1 MKLMIALDQVSQS
14 AAVKL
19 DKRDVARIEKDPAG
33 LAAQL
38 YLTDLVGIL
47 KQCSDRYYNDGT
59 SLLSDR
65 AFDALKDELQVRNPA
80 HPFLNQIGAPVAKG
94 SRKVPLP
101 YALFSL
107 DKVKADTVAKWTTPK
122 KGPYVVSDKEDGN
135 SLEIVYK
142 SGGVRIYTR
151 GDGVKGQDVTFL
163 APHLDIPQAIP
174 SGKVLAVRAE
184 AIIPNAAFKKYF
196 TGAYRNPRNLVAGA
210 MNKRSVHE
218 SLPHIHVIAY
228 EIIEPRMK
236 PSAALAKLK
245 QYGFNVVP
253 YKVYNTLSVAM
264 LSKLLATRKARSKYD
279 IDGLVIEQDQLNR
292 RPSAGNNPGYAVA
305 FKEADENQMHDTKV
319 IEVQWEASKLGA
331 LKPVLR
337 IQPVELP
344 GNTINYVTGHN
355 AFFIEH
361 GYRSKDKLKGMPVK
375 PIGPGAV
382 VKIIRSGDVIPHV
395 VEVVKGCT
403 KPQMPDEPYKY
414 GRTGIDI
421 YQTVTSD
428 LTKEKLITS
437 FFVTVGVEYM
447 KLNTVQKLVQNGF
460 NSIPKILRAKA
471 ADFLVIPGFKATL
484 ANKLYAAIQAKTREV
499 ELHTLMDASG
509 VFGAGL
515 GEKRL
520 KPLIETFPNILTW
533 VNLKP
538 SYIEERVKTVRGF
551 NQTAAQFAVGFPKF
565 LKWLATTRIKPILP
579 AKIKKTGTILQGH
592 TVVFTGIRVPDLETT
607 IISNGGKIG
616 SGVNSTTTILIA
628 KDPNEN
634 SAKLRK
640 AADLGISIMTVDKF
654 KSKFKV

>member
-1 MKLMIALDQVSQS
+1 MKITIPLSMTSMS
-14 AAVKL
+14 AVKL

-38 YLTDLVGIL
+38 YLADLVNIL
-47 KQCSDRYYNDGT
+47 KQSSDRYYNDGT
-59 SLLSDR
+59 SLLSDK
-65 AFDALKDELQVRNPA
+65 AFDALKDELQTRNPS
-80 HPFLNQIGAPVAKG
+80 HPFLNQIGAPVSKG

-107 DKVKADTVAKWTTPK
+107 DKVKADTLDKWSASK

-142 SGGVRIYTR
+142 SGGVNIYTR

-163 APHLDIPQAIP
+163 APHLSIPKSIP
-174 SGKVLAVRAE
+174 SGKTLAVRAE
-184 AIIPNAAFKKYF
+184 AVMANAAFKKYF
-196 TGAYRNPRNLVAGA
+196 TGTYRNPRNLVAGA

-218 SLPHIHVIAY
+218 SIPHIHVIAY

-236 PSAALAKLK
+236 PSVALATLK
-245 QYGFNVVP
+245 KYGFNVVP
-253 YKVYNTLSVAM
+253 YKVYNTISVSM
-264 LSKLLATRKARSKYD
+264 LSKLLATRKSRSKYD
-279 IDGLVIEQDQLNR
+279 IDGLVIEQDQMNR

-331 LKPVLR
+331 LKPVLH

-361 GYRSKDKLKGMPVK
+361 GYRSKDKDKGMPTR
-375 PIGPGAV
+375 PIGPGSI

-395 VEVVKGCT
+395 VEVVKGST
-403 KPQMPDEPYKY
+403 KPQMPKEAYKY

-428 LTKEKLITS
+428 LTREKMITS
-437 FFVTVGVEYM
+437 FFTTVGVEYL

-460 NSIPKILRAKA
+460 DSIPKILRAKA
-471 ADFLVIPGFKATL
+471 DDFLVIPGFKDTL

-515 GEKRL
+515 GEKRM
-520 KPLIETFPNILTW
+520 KPLIEAYPSILSWTK
-533 VNLKP
+533 LTP
-538 SYIEERVKTVRGF
+538 SQIEERVKSVRGF
-551 NQTAAQFAVGFPKF
+551 NATAKQFALGFPKF
-565 LKWLATTRIKPILP
+565 IKWLALTRIKPILP
-579 AKIKKTGTILQGH
+579 TKIRKLGTALQGQ
-592 TVVFTGIRVPDLETT
+592 TVVFTGIRVPELETS
-607 IISNGGKIG
+607 IVAQGGVVG
-616 SGVNSTTTILIA
+616 SGVNSNTTILIVKDHSSGSSKLVKA
-628 KDPNEN
+628 K
-634 SAKLRK
+634 S
-640 AADLGISIMTVDKF
+640 LGIRIMTVESF
-654 KSKFKV
+654 RSKYKL